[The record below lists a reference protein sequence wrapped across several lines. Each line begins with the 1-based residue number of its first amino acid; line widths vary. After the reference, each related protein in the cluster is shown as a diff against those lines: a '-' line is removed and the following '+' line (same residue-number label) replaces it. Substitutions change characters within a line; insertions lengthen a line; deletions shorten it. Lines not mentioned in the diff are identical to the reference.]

1 MIERVRPMFFAA
13 AVAAVLMAPRAALA
27 GPPLLC
33 FPFDIGNARSLPM
46 LQGSWRAIDPS
57 YDVSHLVGDTLALL
71 APDTPV
77 IVRMETLRR
86 ATVYAAH
93 RPEIAEALLAALRN
107 RAKVPA
113 ANVGL
118 AVFDFGYLV
127 ETYRQAAPIF
137 KHPIAAID
145 GINGYQFVLK
155 ARALQSDASMD
166 YAATLIAGTAAPH
179 VTASPDQRA
188 PAR

>member
-1 MIERVRPMFFAA
+1 MIERVRPMVFAA
-13 AVAAVLMAPRAALA
+13 AVAAALMAPRAAVA

-33 FPFDIGNARSLPM
+33 FPFDIGAARSLPM

-71 APDTPV
+71 TTDTPV

-86 ATVYAAH
+86 ATVYAAD

-113 ANVGL
+113 ANAGL

-137 KHPIAAID
+137 KRSIGSID
-145 GINGYQFVLK
+145 GIDGYQFVLK
-155 ARALQSDASMD
+155 ARALQSDASME
-166 YAATLIAGTAAPH
+166 YAAKLIAGTASPH
-179 VTASPDQRA
+179 VSASPHQR
-188 PAR
+188 